1 MTMSK
6 TPAKMQTYLSKLDAM
21 GLSQVRLLIP
31 QEAEA
36 DMQQMAEATRYK
48 YLQGIVRNADDADPR
63 LAALAQSNLAVAVKQ
78 DTVASWRKALTASQ
92 HILFDKKVLTM
103 QEHWSNMVM
112 ASARASMRDDPEATR
127 HRAEAALA
135 AIAYKSAKD
144 DLMRYVNE
152 ATA

>member
-6 TPAKMQTYLSKLDAM
+6 TPAKMQTYLNKLDSM
-21 GLSQVRLLIP
+21 GLAQVRLLIP
-31 QEAEA
+31 KEAEA
-36 DMQQMAEATRYK
+36 DMQNIAEGVRFA
-48 YLQGIVRNADDADPR
+48 YLQKIVRTADDADPR

-78 DTVASWRKALTASQ
+78 DALAKLRSGLTASQ

-103 QEHWSNMVM
+103 QEHWSSMVM
-112 ASARASMRDDPEATR
+112 ASARASMRDDPEALR

-144 DLMRYVNE
+144 DLTRFVNE